1 MKYIITKRYKDVALD
16 RVFNVGEEIDIKNTK
31 RVKELKQ
38 SGCIQKKNERR
49 T

>member
-1 MKYIITKRYKDVALD
+1 MKYIITKRYKDVVLD
-16 RVFNVGEEIDIKNTK
+16 RVFNVGEEIDLKNNK
-31 RVKELKQ
+31 RVKELKE